1 MILLWVSYRQRYK
14 QKDLWSISMKTKI
27 KIVSMSKYPDPYP
40 CVHFKIVVPRCAVV
54 FVATGRTT
62 WGKRCYQGAMANVER
77 DHQIFEDRSNKTE
90 QTQQWN
96 MYLKSWFRRKHQDLK
111 TDPYICWQHDSN
123 ITKMYCIWHNNQHW
137 MPSAGGPWT
146 LLLNHLT
153 QAIISHDVRIS
164 LVDPVVFPHIQHFCK
179 AKIQRRLWF
188 PSSVPWI
195 FCSTKIH
202 PSWCLL
208 QANSGQ

>member
-1 MILLWVSYRQRYK
+1 MVVLSDVWCIDEFMSIHQLSNRFCGESALKSILSENGHKGQVQAFAQVSLYYALSYSAQARVAIAETSQSKPSFQLDILFFFRRDSPFNICKTSVAVMILLWVSYRQRYK

-90 QTQQWN
+90 QTQIN
-96 MYLKSWFRRKHQDLK
+96 G
-111 TDPYICWQHDSN
+111 T
-123 ITKMYCIWHNNQHW
+123 CI
-137 MPSAGGPWT
+137 
-146 LLLNHLT
+146 
-153 QAIISHDVRIS
+153 
-164 LVDPVVFPHIQHFCK
+164 
-179 AKIQRRLWF
+179 
-188 PSSVPWI
+188 
-195 FCSTKIH
+195 
-202 PSWCLL
+202 
-208 QANSGQ
+208 